1 MVITGLTHPFELT
14 LNTRVSDI
22 YNPNPLKLRLDEKV
36 TSARKLFRDS
46 KQRIALVVDRY
57 DKLQGVVTRGDILIV
72 TSAKSTAL
80 IKDIMSPP
88 LVTAAPDERV
98 ADILPRMLSV
108 DEWYVPVTQNGKIL
122 GVLGLEQIIQR
133 MLDENKEYL
142 ETVRVE
148 TIMSKEVVSVEW
160 DDHVNRVWD
169 KMVEY
174 KYAGLPV
181 VDDNGRLVGIITQYD
196 LLAKGVRISLESSS
210 GPARLAKIREVMT
223 SNVVY
228 LYPWDTVEKAASI
241 MVSKGFGRLPVVS
254 DAERR
259 KLMGIVDR
267 EDVVRILVG

>member
-1 MVITGLTHPFELT
+1 MVITDLTHPFELT

-22 YNPNPLKLRLDEKV
+22 YSPNLLKLSLDEKV

-46 KQRIALVVDRY
+46 RQRIALVVDRY
-57 DKLQGVVTRGDILIV
+57 DKLQGVVTRGDILVV
-72 TSAKSTAL
+72 TSSKSTAL
-80 IKDIMSPP
+80 IKDVMSPP
-88 LVTAAPDERV
+88 LVTTTPDERV
-98 ADILPRMLSV
+98 SAILPRMLRV
-108 DEWYVPVTQNGKIL
+108 DEWYVPVTQNGKAV
-122 GVLGLEQIIQR
+122 GVLGLEHIIQR

-148 TIMSKEVVSVEW
+148 TIMSKDVVSVEW
-160 DDHVNRVWD
+160 NDHVNRVWD

-181 VDDNGRLVGIITQYD
+181 VDEKGRLVGIITQYD
-196 LLAKGVRISLESSS
+196 LLARGVRISLESSS
-210 GPARLAKIREVMT
+210 GPTRLAKIREVMT

-228 LYPWDTVEKAASI
+228 IYPWDTVEKAATV

-259 KLMGIVDR
+259 ILIGIVDR
-267 EDVVRILVG
+267 EDIVRILVG